1 MTAVR
6 ALRLPLVVIV
16 IAVSTACASTA
27 RHAPRPFPTAPT
39 PADVTGMTPTPVA
52 STPAAGTPAAGAP
65 ETAPPAAAPPPAL
78 PGSLAPA
85 PAGRS
90 LVTADVLATALDLLG
105 TPYRLG
111 GTDPS
116 GFDCSGFVQFVLARH
131 AVSMPRTVIQQ
142 FGVGAPAR
150 DVEAGDLVFFRT
162 AGRRASHVGIALD
175 GESFVHAPSSRGV
188 VRVERLDAPYW
199 SSRYLGA
206 RRVF

>member
-6 ALRLPLVVIV
+6 AFRLPLVVIV
-16 IAVSTACASTA
+16 IAVSTACASTP

-39 PADVTGMTPTPVA
+39 PADVTGM
-52 STPAAGTPAAGAP
+52 
-65 ETAPPAAAPPPAL
+65 APPRAL
-78 PGSLAPA
+78 PGSPA
-85 PAGRS
+85 PSGRA
-90 LVTADVLATALDLLG
+90 LVTTDVLSTALDLLG

-142 FGVGAPAR
+142 FAVGDRAR
-150 DVEAGDLVFFRT
+150 DVEAGDLVFFSV
-162 AGRRASHVGIALD
+162 AGRRASHVGIAID

-199 SSRYLGA
+199 SARFLGA

>member
-6 ALRLPLVVIV
+6 PFRLPLVLMVV
-16 IAVSTACASTA
+16 AVSTACASTA

-39 PADVTGMTPTPVA
+39 PADVTGMAPPPAPATATV
-52 STPAAGTPAAGAP
+52 PAAVDTPS
-65 ETAPPAAAPPPAL
+65 PPAAAAPPPAF
-78 PGSLAPA
+78 PGSPA
-85 PAGRS
+85 PSGRS
-90 LVTADVLATALDLLG
+90 LVITEVLSTALDLLG
-105 TPYRLG
+105 APYVLG

-142 FGVGAPAR
+142 FAVGDSAR

-162 AGRRASHVGIALD
+162 AGRRASHVGIAID

-199 SSRYLGA
+199 SARYLGA

>member
-6 ALRLPLVVIV
+6 VLRLLVVVIV
-16 IAVSTACASTA
+16 FAVSTACASA
-27 RHAPRPFPTAPT
+27 SRHAPRPFPTAPA
-39 PADVTGMTPTPVA
+39 PADVTGIT
-52 STPAAGTPAAGAP
+52 S
-65 ETAPPAAAPPPAL
+65 APPATANTPAGKAPAPAAPAVAPPPAL

-85 PAGRS
+85 PDDRS
-90 LVTADVLATALDLLG
+90 LVTTEVLSTALDLLG

-142 FGVGAPAR
+142 FGVGAPSR

-162 AGRRASHVGIALD
+162 AGRRASHVGIAID

-188 VRVERLDAPYW
+188 VRIERLDAPYW
-199 SSRYLGA
+199 ASRYLGA

>member
-1 MTAVR
+1 MAP
-6 ALRLPLVVIV
+6 APE
-16 IAVSTACASTA
+16 A
-27 RHAPRPFPTAPT
+27 RTTAPAT
-39 PADVTGMTPTPVA
+39 IGEAKATSAPV
-52 STPAAGTPAAGAP
+52 
-65 ETAPPAAAPPPAL
+65 AAPPPAL
-78 PGSLAPA
+78 PGSPTPA
-85 PAGRS
+85 PDARA
-90 LVTADVLATALDLLG
+90 LVTTEVLSTALDLLG

-142 FGVGAPAR
+142 FGVGSPAR

-188 VRVERLDAPYW
+188 VRIERLDAPYW
-199 SSRYLGA
+199 ASRYLGA

>member
-6 ALRLPLVVIV
+6 ALRLPLVLIV

-39 PADVTGMTPTPVA
+39 PADVTGMAPPPASVPAPVDTPRPA
-52 STPAAGTPAAGAP
+52 S
-65 ETAPPAAAPPPAL
+65 PAAAPPPAL
-78 PGSLAPA
+78 PGSVAAA

-90 LVTADVLATALDLLG
+90 LVTTEVLSTALDLVG

-162 AGRRASHVGIALD
+162 AGRRASHVGIAID

>member
-1 MTAVR
+1 MTMVPR
-6 ALRLPLVVIV
+6 LHLPLVVIV
-16 IAVSTACASTA
+16 IAASTACASA
-27 RHAPRPFPTAPT
+27 SRHAPRAFPTAPS
-39 PADVTGMTPTPVA
+39 P
-52 STPAAGTPAAGAP
+52 
-65 ETAPPAAAPPPAL
+65 APPAAAPATTTAAGKPSSPSSPAAAPPPTL
-78 PGSLAPA
+78 PGAVTPA
-85 PAGRS
+85 PDGRS
-90 LVTADVLATALDLLG
+90 LVTTEVLSTALELIG

-142 FGVGAPAR
+142 FAVGARAR

-162 AGRRASHVGIALD
+162 AGRRASHVGIAID

-188 VRVERLDAPYW
+188 VRIERLDAPYW
-199 SSRYLGA
+199 ASRYLGA